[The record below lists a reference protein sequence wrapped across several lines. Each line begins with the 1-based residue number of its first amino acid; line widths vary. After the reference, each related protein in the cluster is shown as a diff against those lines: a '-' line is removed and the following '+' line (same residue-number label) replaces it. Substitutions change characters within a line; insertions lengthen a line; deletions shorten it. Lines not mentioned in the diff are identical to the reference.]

1 MSEIKELL
9 RNLNFDEEHGLII
22 LDDEEKWI
30 DRLNHHTFKTIE
42 ALSILKPYALFEFNN
57 APFILFFDHP
67 TDEQENDLYNQIWCF
82 NQAPIVFVIK
92 NNQTIIYNAFKYI
105 KEKNRLE
112 KIQFPDKEF
121 DFWKVQSGSTWNL
134 LRDKLYRRSGTD
146 DNFKKSRV
154 DQSLINNI
162 DVASSKLKQKGLN
175 EELANLLILR
185 LIFTRYLIDRK
196 VKFTKYLT
204 SEDHKKNKK
213 DLPGIIKDKSKL
225 YGLFAY
231 LRKRFSGTLFELI
244 EEEHAL
250 DKKHHQALS
259 TLAELFSEELD
270 LFTSQTIL
278 FYDYDFRIIPVEFIS
293 SIYESIIRKKGKDEN
308 ASIYTP
314 PFLVD
319 YILSETI
326 KPHLENRNDSNCKVL
341 DPSCGSGIFLVETY
355 RKIVEK
361 EAQLLNK
368 KTNQLGKEL
377 LISLLEKN
385 IFGVDKNKNALHVSC
400 FSLYVALLD
409 YKEPKEID
417 DVSLPRL
424 IGKNLFARDFFDT
437 KHKFNEILSEKNI
450 DFVIGNPPWKKFK
463 GSHVEYCFKREN
475 REKSVIK
482 LDHYEIA
489 EAFLIRVSD
498 IAPQAR
504 FCLIV
509 TSKILYN
516 KSSKSFRKYF
526 LNQYAINKVVDLS
539 PVRFLIFENAKC
551 PAAIISYTYK
561 NNKNI
566 TDNIISHISFKP
578 NIYFEYFNTI
588 VIEKY
593 DNKDIKQ
600 EFFNNYDWMWKV
612 LLYGNIA
619 DFVFIERLMSYPKR
633 IKNIIKEYFIE
644 NNRGES
650 VKYSK
655 EIKNKLKTNNI
666 KKYYTFHPSIN
677 LNTNNCNWKYI
688 LIPRRTI
695 YESEINVS
703 FCEGDYMLTDTTIV
717 FRGHDM
723 KMMLNLYG
731 LMISDLYT
739 YFQYMTSSDWGVYIP
754 EININEHRNF
764 PFNITDMNTF
774 AETASKIIRYY
785 RKSFSKTDFMN
796 NGETLQ
802 SEYIDEIN
810 KFVRLS
816 YDISENE
823 EDLIDYTLKI
833 SRNSFRTNLQT
844 QRNLASKA
852 SEPLLKSFAMIFY
865 EHFGNIFNGP
875 NEFFQIEIYSIDYFV
890 AMIFKI
896 VNKPPS
902 IKDRIIFKQD
912 KDKEKILSAFTKNT
926 SIYKLTNMIYLQR
939 DVKGFEDDYFYLIKP
954 NEYKCWHKAIAR
966 MDLSEFIES
975 FMKNSV
981 KTKTI
986 KSA

>member
-22 LDDEEKWI
+22 LDDKEKWI
-30 DRLNHHTFKTIE
+30 NKLNHHTYKTIE

-67 TDEQENDLYNQIWCF
+67 TDEQEKDLYNQIWCF

-105 KEKNRLE
+105 KKENRLE
-112 KIQFPDKEF
+112 KIQFPNKEF
-121 DFWKVQSGSTWNL
+121 DFWKVQSGNTWNL

-162 DVASSKLKQKGLN
+162 EYASSMLKQKGLN

-196 VKFTKYLT
+196 VKFTKYLI
-204 SEDHKKNKK
+204 SEDQKKNKK
-213 DLPGIIKDKSKL
+213 ELPEIIKDINKL

-244 EEEHAL
+244 DKESTL
-250 DKKHHQALS
+250 IKKHHHALS
-259 TLAELFSEELD
+259 TLAQLFSEEID
-270 LFTSQTIL
+270 FSTDQIIL
-278 FYDYDFRIIPVEFIS
+278 FNDYDFRIIPVEFIS
-293 SIYESIIRKKGKDEN
+293 SIYESIIRKKEEDEN

-326 KPHLENRNDSNCKVL
+326 KPHLEDRNDSNCKVL

-361 EAQLLNK
+361 EAKLLNK

-377 LISLLEKN
+377 LINLLEKN

-417 DVSLPRL
+417 DISLPRL
-424 IGKNLFARDFFDT
+424 IGKNLFSRDFFDT
-437 KHKFNEILSEKNI
+437 KHKFNEILLEKNI

-475 REKSVIK
+475 REKSDIQ

-498 IAPQAR
+498 IAPYAR

-561 NNKNI
+561 NSKNI
-566 TDNIISHISFKP
+566 KDNIISHISFKP

-600 EFFNNYDWMWKV
+600 EYFYNYDWMWKV

-619 DFVFIERLMSYPKR
+619 DFLFIERLMSYPKL
-633 IKNIIKEYFIE
+633 IKNIIREYDIE

-655 EIKNKLKTNNI
+655 DIKDKLKTNKI
-666 KKYYTFHPSIN
+666 KKYYTYHPSIN
-677 LNTNNCNWKYI
+677 LNTNNHNWKYI
-688 LIPRRTI
+688 LIPRRAI
-695 YESEINVS
+695 KEYEMYVS
-703 FCEGDYMLTDTTIV
+703 FCEGDYLLTDTAIV
-717 FRGHDM
+717 FRGRDR

-731 LMISDLYT
+731 LMISNLYT

-764 PFNITDMNTF
+764 PFNINNMDVFADMVNN
-774 AETASKIIRYY
+774 IIKYY
-785 RKSFSKTDFMN
+785 RKSFSKTNFMN
-796 NGETLQ
+796 IEETLP
-802 SEYIDEIN
+802 SEYIEEIN
-810 KFVRLS
+810 KHVRLS
-816 YDISENE
+816 YDISETE
-823 EDLIDYTLKI
+823 EDLIDYTLNV
-833 SRNSFRTNLQT
+833 SRNSFRINLKT
-844 QRNLASKA
+844 QKHLASKA
-852 SEPLLKSFAMIFY
+852 TDSQLKSFAMVFY
-865 EHFGNIFNGP
+865 EHFGNIYNGP
-875 NEFFQIEIYSIDYFV
+875 NEFFQIDIYSIDYFV
-890 AMIFKI
+890 AMNFKI
-896 VNKPPS
+896 VDRPPN
-902 IKDRIIFKQD
+902 IKDRIIIKQVE
-912 KDKEKILSAFTKNT
+912 DKEKILSAYAKNT

-939 DVKGFEDDYFYLIKP
+939 DVKGFEDDSFYLIKP
-954 NEYKCWHKAIAR
+954 NEYKCWHKAVAR
-966 MDLSEFIES
+966 MDLAEFIEQ
-975 FMKNSV
+975 FMKNTA
-981 KTKTI
+981 KTNKI

>member
-30 DRLNHHTFKTIE
+30 NKLTHHSYKTIE
-42 ALSILKPYALFEFNN
+42 VLSILKPFALFEFNN
-57 APFILFFDHP
+57 SPFILFFDHP
-67 TDEQENDLYNQIWCF
+67 TDKQEDDLYNQIWCF

-92 NNQTIIYNAFKYI
+92 NNQTVIYNAFKYL
-105 KEKNRLE
+105 KDEKRLE
-112 KIQFPDKEF
+112 KIQFPEKEF

-134 LRDKLYRRSGTD
+134 LRDKLYRRSGKD

-162 DVASSKLKQKGLN
+162 EIASLMLKQKGLN

-196 VKFTKYLT
+196 VKFKRYLT
-204 SEDHKKNKK
+204 SEDRKINKRN
-213 DLPGIIKDKSKL
+213 LPEIIKDKSKL

-231 LRKRFSGTLFELI
+231 LRSRFRGTLFELI
-244 EEEHAL
+244 DEENDL
-250 DKKHHQALS
+250 IKRYPQALL
-259 TLAELFSEELD
+259 TLSELFSEELD
-270 LFTSQTIL
+270 LFTGQTIL
-278 FYDYDFRIIPVEFIS
+278 FNDYDFRIIPVEFIS

-319 YILSETI
+319 YILNETI
-326 KPHLENRNDSNCKVL
+326 QPYLENRNDSNCKVL

-361 EAQLLNK
+361 EAKLLNK
-368 KTNQLGKEL
+368 RTNQLDKKL
-377 LISLLEKN
+377 LINLLEKN
-385 IFGVDKNKNALHVSC
+385 IFGVDKNINALHVSC

-417 DVSLPRL
+417 DISLPKL
-424 IGKNLFARDFFDT
+424 LGKNLFSSDFFNT
-437 KHKFNEILSEKNI
+437 KHKFNKILIDKNI
-450 DFVIGNPPWKKFK
+450 KFVIGNPPWQKFK
-463 GSHVEYCFKREN
+463 GSHVEYCFNREN
-475 REKSVIK
+475 REKSLIK
-482 LDHYEIA
+482 LDHSEIA

-498 IAPQAR
+498 IAPHAK

-516 KSSKSFRKYF
+516 ISSKSFRKYF
-526 LNQYAINKVVDLS
+526 LSQYAIDKIVDLS

-551 PAAIISYTYK
+551 PSAIISYTYK

-566 TDNIISHISFKP
+566 TDNVISHISIKP

-600 EFFNNYDWMWKV
+600 EYFYNYDWIWKV

-633 IKNIIKEYFIE
+633 IKNIIKEYAIE

-650 VKYSK
+650 VKYN
-655 EIKNKLKTNNI
+655 EDIKDKLATNKIEN
-666 KKYYTFHPSIN
+666 YYSFHPSIN
-677 LNTNNCNWKYI
+677 LNTNNQNWKYI
-688 LIPRRTI
+688 LIPRRAI
-695 YESEINVS
+695 NESELYVS
-703 FCEGDYMLTDTTIV
+703 FCEGDYILTDTTIV
-717 FRGHDM
+717 FRGRDINI
-723 KMMLNLYG
+723 MLNLYG
-731 LMISDLYT
+731 LMISNLYT

-764 PFNITDMNTF
+764 PFNITDMGAF
-774 AETASKIIRYY
+774 ADTVNKIIKFY
-785 RKSFSKTDFMN
+785 RESFSKTNFMN
-796 NGETLQ
+796 NEETLP
-802 SEYIDEIN
+802 SKYLGEIN
-810 KFVRLS
+810 KYVSLC
-816 YDISENE
+816 YDISEIE

-844 QRNLASKA
+844 QKYLTSKA
-852 SEPLLKSFAMIFY
+852 SEPLLKSFANVFY
-865 EHFGNIFNGP
+865 EHFGNIYNGP
-875 NEFFQIEIYSIDYFV
+875 NEFFQIDIYSIDYFV
-890 AMIFKI
+890 AMNFRI
-896 VNKPPS
+896 VDKPLR
-902 IKDRIIFKQD
+902 IKDRIVIKQD
-912 KDKEKILSAFTKNT
+912 KDKEKILSALAKKT
-926 SIYKLTNMIYLQR
+926 SLYKLTNMIYLQR
-939 DVKGFEDDYFYLIKP
+939 DVKGFEDDSFYLIKP
-954 NEYKCWHKAIAR
+954 NEYKCWHKAVAR
-966 MDLSEFIES
+966 MDLAEFIDL
-975 FMKNSV
+975 FMKNTA
-981 KTKTI
+981 KAIKI